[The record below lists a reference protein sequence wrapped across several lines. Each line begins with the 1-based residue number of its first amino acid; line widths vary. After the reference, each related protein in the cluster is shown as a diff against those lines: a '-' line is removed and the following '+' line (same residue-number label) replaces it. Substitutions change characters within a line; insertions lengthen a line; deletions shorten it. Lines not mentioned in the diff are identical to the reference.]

1 MNISRFIWNVF
12 ALGCVLFLLTP
23 LAIVVL
29 FSFSEDRAIAFPID
43 DFGFHWWR
51 VLFDNNAFWPS
62 VQRSMIV
69 VSIVGVVSTVI
80 GTLAAFSL
88 SRLRQEVA
96 GRCMATLTLPLM
108 LPPLV
113 LGIMLLSF
121 FSQNGITLGLQT
133 VVLAHL
139 VFTQPLVILIVY
151 AGLVGFDHDMVS
163 AARDLG
169 ATPSRAFRTITL
181 PVLRPSI
188 IGAALVAMA
197 ISLDDFIVTFFTI
210 GGGNTLPTFLWG
222 MLRKGVSPQLNIVSL
237 FLMGMTIGISVIA
250 MRVTR
255 YRG

>member
-1 MNISRFIWNVF
+1 MRISRFIWHAF
-12 ALGCVLFLLTP
+12 ALGCVLFLLMP

-29 FSFSEDRAIAFPID
+29 FSFSEDRAIALPIN

-62 VQRSMIV
+62 AQRSLIV

-80 GTLAAFSL
+80 GTLATFSL

-121 FSQNGITLGLQT
+121 FTQNGITLGLKT
-133 VVLAHL
+133 VILAHL

-151 AGLVGFDHDMVS
+151 AGLVGFDHDMVD
-163 AARDLG
+163 AAR
-169 ATPSRAFRTITL
+169 
-181 PVLRPSI
+181 VLEQRP
-188 IGAALVAMA
+188 
-197 ISLDDFIVTFFTI
+197 
-210 GGGNTLPTFLWG
+210 
-222 MLRKGVSPQLNIVSL
+222 
-237 FLMGMTIGISVIA
+237 
-250 MRVTR
+250 RVRFARLR
-255 YRG
+255 YRCSDPRLSERRWLPWPSLWTTSS